1 MDGVGAGEPIL
12 RISDPASLFL
22 VGESATK
29 GGDSPTTL
37 VDQSASSAGLP
48 ERWPGKCRA
57 DTDEAPQHAGCEG
70 YSRQRVEGRVGIVVQ
85 VERLGDSFFFDSL
98 GRLWSSLILSVCICS
113 CIDFHERFLK
123 SKTTD
128 ADY

>member
-37 VDQSASSAGLP
+37 VDQSASSADCL
-48 ERWPGKCRA
+48 RDMARKM
-57 DTDEAPQHAGCEG
+57 
-70 YSRQRVEGRVGIVVQ
+70 
-85 VERLGDSFFFDSL
+85 
-98 GRLWSSLILSVCICS
+98 SSG
-113 CIDFHERFLK
+113 HR
-123 SKTTD
+123 
-128 ADY
+128 